1 MSCRTYNFD
10 RQGKPSTERT
20 KPMVST
26 SLRDALGSVASAFR
40 ERGRQSPFH
49 VQIGVHGQGSMHPRI
64 KAVLKGIESR
74 DPLPQRQKALT
85 PAFLIDL
92 HKYVQ
97 GSECGESHTA
107 NLIRGAYF
115 FAMRAC
121 EFCRTEAAGRT
132 KRLKLENITFRGEG
146 KEVVDHD
153 DPELERKSMFV
164 TVCFVDQKNGN
175 RMEKRSQRRS
185 EVPILC
191 PIEAWAAVVK
201 RHRKDFPGEKG
212 KKLTISS
219 YKRGGTRDEV
229 TAAQVTKLL
238 RKVCHQNDGA
248 RKYGYSQ
255 EEIGTR
261 SIRSGAAMALAVQG
275 GHTDEKI
282 RILGR
287 WKSLAFLTYIRP
299 QVLEWSGGMANEMAR
314 TKSFT
319 DVSDR
324 PKKETDQK
332 APTAWQPPSPQIQVG
347 ESFPT
352 FKETDLR

>member
-1 MSCRTYNFD
+1 
-10 RQGKPSTERT
+10 
-20 KPMVST
+20 MVST

-49 VQIGVHGQGSMHPRI
+49 VQVGIHGQGSIHPRL
-64 KAVLKGIESR
+64 KAILKGIEST

-85 PAFLIDL
+85 PAFLVDL
-92 HKYVQ
+92 HKYAQV
-97 GSECGESHTA
+97 SEGKGEEHTA
-107 NLIRGAYF
+107 DLIRGAYF

-121 EFCRTEAAGRT
+121 EFCRTESAGRT
-132 KRLKLENITFRGEG
+132 KRLKLENITFRGE
-146 KEVVDHD
+146 KNEVVEYD
-153 DPELERKSMFV
+153 DPDLETKANFV
-164 TVCFVDQKNGN
+164 TICFVDQKNGN

-185 EVPILC
+185 GVPILC

-201 RHRKDFPGEKG
+201 RHRRDFPGERG
-212 KKLTISS
+212 KKVTICS
-219 YKRGGTRDEV
+219 YRKEGSMFEV

-238 RKVCHQNDGA
+238 RKVCLQNDGL

-261 SIRSGAAMALAVQG
+261 SIRSGAAMSLAVQG

-299 QVLEWSGGMANEMAR
+299 QVLEWSGGMAADMAK

-319 DVSDR
+319 DVSEKT
-324 PKKETDQK
+324 KKGTDQK
-332 APTAWQPPSPQIQVG
+332 APATRQPSSPPNQAIEQ
-347 ESFPT
+347 FPR
-352 FKETDLR
+352 FGKFDLG